1 MSLPESLEHAASEL
15 NDLSD
20 RIRPANGDPH
30 RLLAE
35 LEPDQAGELLGWILR
50 HEPRAAEELIEAWGE
65 SEEGA
70 AVLLA
75 QSEADL
81 SKPARKLLRKAHHR
95 LRSQGYEVAAPSQT
109 SLAAPAIRRLAG
121 QGDRWQAAH
130 VSVPDFRGARMGY
143 LAEPHPAGGARLFEV
158 RFDEGRGILD
168 FKVYNA
174 GRSKVRGFLRSLT
187 EGHSQHLF
195 EVDRGA
201 LCALVRRASLAQPAD
216 RPLPTGFVEWRSR
229 LFPESVEK
237 ESTPGAGA
245 RSELAGRTP
254 PATALEDVL
263 EEVRAGRLG
272 PWPPG
277 TTWVG
282 ERMEEGRARLEGV
295 AGEAREKAI
304 DAWLE
309 QTSVALAE
317 MSPAGLISR
326 HLEEMAWIRWRA
338 EKPDEA
344 RALIVVADAVVD
356 AESDAGAAWM
366 RLAKARAEAI
376 FEPFLEE
383 LRGAGM
389 AAGDGKEAG

>member
-30 RLLAE
+30 RLLNE
-35 LEPDQAGELLGWILR
+35 LEPDQAGELLDWILR
-50 HEPRAAEELIEAWGE
+50 HEPGPAEELIEAWGE
-65 SEEGA
+65 SEHGA

-81 SKPARKLLRKAHHR
+81 PKPARKLLRKAHHR

-109 SLAAPAIRRLAG
+109 PAAAPAIRRLAG
-121 QGDRWQAAH
+121 HGDRWQAAH

-201 LCALVRRASLAQPAD
+201 LCALVRRASLAQPTD

-237 ESTPGAGA
+237 EATPAAAARSALAGA
-245 RSELAGRTP
+245 FLQ
-254 PATALEDVL
+254 D
-263 EEVRAGRLG
+263 
-272 PWPPG
+272 
-277 TTWVG
+277 
-282 ERMEEGRARLEGV
+282 GV
-295 AGEAREKAI
+295 
-304 DAWLE
+304 DL
-309 QTSVALAE
+309 V
-317 MSPAGLISR
+317 P
-326 HLEEMAWIRWRA
+326 
-338 EKPDEA
+338 
-344 RALIVVADAVVD
+344 
-356 AESDAGAAWM
+356 
-366 RLAKARAEAI
+366 
-376 FEPFLEE
+376 
-383 LRGAGM
+383 
-389 AAGDGKEAG
+389 